1 MIKWLFKYG
10 AAIFLFNTI
19 LLSIDYT
26 MPLGGQIFLLLMG
39 LYGVILLI
47 NPKQISK
54 IIFHKAFSFFLILN
68 IINLFY
74 FLLFHSLSDF
84 AALKYMLARGMQ
96 FSIISFSVYYNFE
109 YYKNKFLEHLTY
121 IIFGVIIISL
131 VTNPNIF
138 SGRYSGIIWNPNM
151 LASFSVIGF
160 SALLLNS
167 KKKTNFDYFLSFIF
181 LIISLATGSRGIL
194 VGIPLVFVFKFGFSL
209 RNLIYALLAGVTY
222 MLIITIQLDTSLNR
236 FAEQSLFND
245 RLLQYQY
252 AFETLMQKPF
262 FGFGLDKYAFI
273 NNELTEENLY
283 GAHNGYLAILVQYGF
298 VFGSLVLGITF
309 RKSFS
314 FFNKN
319 VFKTP
324 ENKFYIY
331 LIAYTLLAAIYETFI
346 TGINEFQT
354 ILFWFSL
361 SILSYSMF
369 LKENES

>member
-1 MIKWLFKYG
+1 M
-10 AAIFLFNTI
+10 
-19 LLSIDYT
+19 
-26 MPLGGQIFLLLMG
+26 
-39 LYGVILLI
+39 
-47 NPKQISK
+47 
-54 IIFHKAFSFFLILN
+54 
-68 IINLFY
+68 
-74 FLLFHSLSDF
+74 
-84 AALKYMLARGMQ
+84 
-96 FSIISFSVYYNFE
+96 E
-109 YYKNKFLEHLTY
+109 
-121 IIFGVIIISL
+121 
-131 VTNPNIF
+131 
-138 SGRYSGIIWNPNM
+138 
-151 LASFSVIGF
+151 
-160 SALLLNS
+160 
-167 KKKTNFDYFLSFIF
+167 
-181 LIISLATGSRGIL
+181 
-194 VGIPLVFVFKFGFSL
+194 
-209 RNLIYALLAGVTY
+209 
-222 MLIITIQLDTSLNR
+222 
-236 FAEQSLFND
+236 
-245 RLLQYQY
+245 
-252 AFETLMQKPF
+252 KPF

-273 NNELTEENLY
+273 NTELTEENLH